1 MQFLE
6 FKNSASPLSEMEV
19 ELKFKLYI
27 FSRLFE
33 LAISIKAYLECIHAS
48 LNDVLNGTNK
58 IHFIKSSSYLQSLI
72 K

>member
-33 LAISIKAYLECIHAS
+33 LAISIKAAS
-48 LNDVLNGTNK
+48 LNRM
-58 IHFIKSSSYLQSLI
+58 HPCKSKWCIDMEAYQ
-72 K
+72 